1 MDNTILNF
9 EKRKVEINI
18 YLDYLVLLDK
28 DGVELKYKEFQ
39 ETKYT
44 PVSSEFL
51 TTLTANSFLLLYN
64 VIESTIRNSIIAI
77 YYNIKEEGVTFTEL
91 SDNLKKLWTKF
102 ETDRFKE
109 GNFRIETIREF
120 VLEFANKIAKEEV
133 VMFSEEWMDFSGNL
147 DANEIRGLAE
157 KIGFLKSPDGRNL
170 VKIKDKRNRLAHGEH
185 TFYDVGKDFSVRDI
199 VDLKNEVFD
208 YLDDVVRNVGQ
219 YIQNKSFKSTVSS
232 PPG

>member
-1 MDNTILNF
+1 MDNTRLNF
-9 EKRKVEINI
+9 EKRKLEINT
-18 YLDYLVLLDK
+18 YLDYLLLLDK
-28 DGVELKYKEFQ
+28 DSIELKYTESQ
-39 ETKYT
+39 EVKYKTVT
-44 PVSSEFL
+44 PEFL

-77 YYNIKEEGVTFTEL
+77 YDNIKAENVTFNEL

-109 GNFRIETIREF
+109 GNFRMETIRDF
-120 VLEFANKIAKEEV
+120 VLDFANKIANEDV

-147 DANEIRGLAE
+147 DANEIRSLAE

-185 TFYDVGKDFSVRDI
+185 TFYDVGKDFSVREI
-199 VDLKNEVFD
+199 VELKTEVFD
-208 YLDDVVRNVGQ
+208 YLDDVVKNVGD
-219 YIQNKSFKSTVSS
+219 YIESKNYMV
-232 PPG
+232 GAN